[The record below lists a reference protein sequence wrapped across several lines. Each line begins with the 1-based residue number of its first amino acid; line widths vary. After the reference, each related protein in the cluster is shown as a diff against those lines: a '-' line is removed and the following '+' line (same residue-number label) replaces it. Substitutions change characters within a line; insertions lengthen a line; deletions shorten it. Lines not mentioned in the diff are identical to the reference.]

1 MLRVESSWDVYSV
14 DKEIQVRD
22 WDLELD
28 RIEFIR
34 LFSFLVKEDSN
45 SVPLIREYVYIYIRK
60 KDMIGILE
68 FDRAEF
74 VRVLLR

>member
-45 SVPLIREYVYIYIRK
+45 SVPLIREYVYIYICK

-74 VRVLLR
+74 RVLLR

>member
-1 MLRVESSWDVYSV
+1 MLRVESSWNVYSV

-45 SVPLIREYVYIYIRK
+45 SIPLIREYVYIYIRK